1 MSTDP
6 TPIRSLLDDLMG
18 ARGWKQKLVVAR
30 VRSSWEQVVGA
41 QVAEHCHPIQLHD
54 DGTLEVIADSA
65 AWATQLSYLRGK
77 LLDRLQ
83 EACGPG
89 MVTDVRVR
97 TNQRGPRRR

>member
-1 MSTDP
+1 MSSDP
-6 TPIRSLLDDLMG
+6 TPIKSLVDDLMG
-18 ARGWKQKLVVAR
+18 ARGWKHQLEVSR
-30 VRSSWEQVVGA
+30 VRSSWEQVVGPA
-41 QVAEHCHPIQLHD
+41 VAEHCHPVQLHD

-77 LLDRLQ
+77 LLDRLK

-97 TNQRGPRRR
+97 TNQRGSRRP